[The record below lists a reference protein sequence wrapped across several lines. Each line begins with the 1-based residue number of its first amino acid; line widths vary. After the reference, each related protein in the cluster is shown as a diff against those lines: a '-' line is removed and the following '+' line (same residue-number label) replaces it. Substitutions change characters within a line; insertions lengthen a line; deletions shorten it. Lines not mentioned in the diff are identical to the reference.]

1 MCTVQRRN
9 GVNIKPGRSINSIF
23 PYNDFSLLLPSECS
37 SSPILQYRLAVATT
51 SATLDSSFDILKP
64 IRSGSSL
71 IPTSHCFNSTK
82 RSINRFGQH
91 IFNYNTKWDILGK
104 NQQFFNA
111 ISELEILSRQQ
122 QRRRWKSARHSRE
135 YHVITNFWLI
145 RRQTGEALASNK
157 STNTHTHVVSAHITI
172 KWVWAFAKKTN

>member
-1 MCTVQRRN
+1 MPTNRLFSWIYFSALLSTSLVYLRLMCTVQRRN

-122 QRRRWKSARHSRE
+122 QRRAPQPRIPCNYK
-135 YHVITNFWLI
+135 FLI
-145 RRQTGEALASNK
+145 DQASDRRG
-157 STNTHTHVVSAHITI
+157 VS
-172 KWVWAFAKKTN
+172 FQ